1 MSKKEVK
8 EERKFPIT
16 FVTDDGKHELVA
28 RDDVQAAA
36 FKKSGLKEKE

>member
-1 MSKKEVK
+1 MAKKEVK

-16 FVTDDGKHELVA
+16 FVTDDEKHELVA

-36 FKKSGLKEKE
+36 FEKFGLKVKE